1 MQVASHRAVALTHLA
16 KHVSLVRLL
25 FVGDPERVL
34 LVGSVLP
41 VNIRIIRR
49 LVMLLKPLSLV
60 LHRLLEQDVLFTV
73 LVDVLEQVDASLV
86 LTAPLLLS
94 SIPLLLILHLSQLIY
109 HLLVC
114 CLVRPSIL
122 VVSLELL
129 NLLTTSHAL
138 F

>member
-1 MQVASHRAVALTHLA
+1 M
-16 KHVSLVRLL
+16 RLL